1 MKELR
6 LSKGITIEELSLK
19 TGISPE
25 RLLAYENQTIDIM
38 KEDVCV
44 AVAICNAL
52 GIGMEE
58 FLNHLN
64 GFHGYSG

>member
-1 MKELR
+1 MRELR
-6 LSKGITIEELSLK
+6 LAKGITIEDLSIK

-38 KEDVCV
+38 KEDVGV

-52 GIGMEE
+52 EIGMEE
-58 FLNHLN
+58 FLNHLKRT
-64 GFHGYSG
+64 HQ